1 MTGKALHE
9 KGEKYFFSENIFDDG
24 YTDAPPPPSFSEHEL
39 ADAKQKSTAEGRQQG
54 LKEAEGSQLRITAQI
69 LDQLRKQLA
78 ELSAAEAQR
87 EKIFEQ
93 ETLALCLSI
102 FERMFP
108 VYNKAAGFEELKQAI
123 SEIIKKQEGQN
134 HVAVTVTPDMVAP
147 IETHLNSLKE
157 SGLDLKFAVK
167 GDETLAPGACR
178 LAWSE
183 GGALRN
189 PQMLAD
195 EIRTSIEQVLAK
207 KGLKGHDKSET
218 GSSRAGE
225 GA

>member
-1 MTGKALHE
+1 MTGKAFHS
-9 KGEKYFFSENIFDDG
+9 GQKYFFNENIFDDG
-24 YTDAPPPPSFSEHEL
+24 YTDEPPPPSFSEQEL
-39 ADAKQKSTAEGRQQG
+39 ADAKQKSSAEGRQQG
-54 LKEAEGSQLRITAQI
+54 LKEAEGSQLKLTAQV
-69 LDQLRKQLA
+69 LEQVRKQLVT
-78 ELSAAEAQR
+78 LTAAEAER
-87 EKIFEQ
+87 EKLFEQ

-102 FERMFP
+102 FERLFP
-108 VYNKAAGFEELKQAI
+108 VYNKTVGFEELKQSI
-123 SEIIKKQEGQN
+123 SDIIKQQEGQN
-134 HVAVTVTPDMVAP
+134 QVTVIVTPDVVGA
-147 IETHLNSLKE
+147 IKTHLISMKE
-157 SGLDLKFAVK
+157 AGFEIKFTVK

-207 KGLKGHDKSET
+207 KGLKGHDKGET
-218 GSSRAGE
+218 GSSPAGE

>member
-1 MTGKALHE
+1 MTGKAVHS
-9 KGEKYFFSENIFDDG
+9 GQKYFFSENIFDDG
-24 YTDAPPPPSFSEHEL
+24 HTDEPPPPSFSEQQL
-39 ADAKQKSTAEGRQQG
+39 ADAQKKSSAEGRQQG
-54 LKEAEGSQLRITAQI
+54 LKEAEESQLKLTAQVLEQI
-69 LDQLRKQLA
+69 RKQLVT
-78 ELSAAEAQR
+78 LTAAEAQR
-87 EKIFEQ
+87 EKLFEQ

-102 FERMFP
+102 FERLFP
-108 VYNKAAGFEELKQAI
+108 VYSKATGFEELKQSI
-123 SEIIKKQEGQN
+123 SDIIKQQEGQN
-134 HVAVTVTPDMVAP
+134 QVAVMVTPDVVGA

-157 SGLDLKFAVK
+157 SGFEIKFTVK

-207 KGLKGHDKSET
+207 KGLKGHDKDET
-218 GSSRAGE
+218 GSIPAGE